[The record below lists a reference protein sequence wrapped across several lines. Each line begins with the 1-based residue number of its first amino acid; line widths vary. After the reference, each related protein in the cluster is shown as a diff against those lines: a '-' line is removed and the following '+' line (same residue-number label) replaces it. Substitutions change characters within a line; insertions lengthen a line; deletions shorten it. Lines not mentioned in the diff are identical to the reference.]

1 MESAFALNYFSLGA
15 AVIAVFWIIV
25 FIFTLR
31 IPSKSESTVI
41 LLKIMILGAVNAFG
55 YAAVQ
60 FINTE
65 NLVPRLLLLLFI
77 PFHHIYN
84 VQLAFNYPT
93 LTRPKLAR
101 TVFWIQTVLSV
112 IIIGYLVF
120 RSNSAP
126 VFFDFGGH
134 FYDFDMPDVYRIYG
148 LLNLFIVVSIVAVS
162 LTRMFSAKKGEKS
175 HFFWLSV
182 GYTLEAIVPAICNLL
197 NKTGYI
203 DRSAYI
209 ISLTL
214 STLTGFCIVFISYIN
229 RTTDRTTFMFKV
241 VGASFISFI
250 LLFNFT
256 AFFVLK
262 EMDISFDSLRIN
274 ETDGFL
280 KSDSFAGKTSFLYE
294 LRPDGS
300 EHILKG
306 QKNSVMYSALHSM
319 RKTYLYEKLKNAEL
333 KDIEKLKTE
342 PVLKH
347 PALQAYL
354 KEFQSRAER
363 KGMDMNETAAINR
376 RLFLWANKIH
386 ELPENE
392 FSLRLN
398 SFLEKNGKELPEIS
412 AGLKEYSVQMKLKDS
427 ELKKEALLFILPSE
441 SVHIRNYR
449 FEEETRSRYISYQT
463 ADPSTGKILE
473 AGFYYNHYRLY
484 IHSITMIFFYIFV
497 GGLILFIAGIPV
509 FLSGALVKP
518 LDELLA
524 GVRKVE
530 EGNLDVTVPVK
541 VQDEI
546 GFLAGSFNGM
556 VSSIRESKEKL
567 QDYAENLEHRV
578 EERTKELMATLQQ
591 VELLK
596 EQQDG
601 DYFLTTLLLK
611 PLGTVNAENTRLKV
625 DFFVKQKKEFTF
637 RKQKHQIGGDI
648 CISQTLN
655 LKGKKYI
662 VFLNADAMGKSMQG
676 AGGILVLGAV
686 FHSIVHRTKSYIA
699 HSEVPPEKW
708 MKNAFKELHKIFE
721 SFDGSMLVSLLFG
734 LVEESTGLVYYI
746 NAEHPWMVL
755 YRDKVASFAEHT
767 LSFRKLG
774 HSGLE
779 GEIYVTMFQ
788 LHPGDL
794 LIMGSD
800 GKDDVVLS
808 KSKDSRVI
816 NENEELFLKKV
827 EEAEGNLERIYS
839 TLADTYELIDDFS
852 VMSIHFP
859 ESDDLIDFELEQKIA
874 ENLEL
879 SRKKLQER
887 RSEEALRIL
896 RETYELDSGRQETV
910 QLLMRVLMKKK
921 IYREAAKVC
930 KEYLK
935 SNEVNTD
942 MMFRASYCLKMSG
955 SYEEAIDLGER
966 VKLRD
971 PRHLRNLVNL
981 ADLYAYTKNFYRA
994 EKTVKKILAFDP
1006 ENRFAAKIMSRV
1018 SEERTD

>member
-1 MESAFALNYFSLGA
+1 SAFALNYFSLGA
-15 AVIAVFWIIV
+15 AVITVFWIIV
-25 FIFTLR
+25 FFFTLR
-31 IPSKSESTVI
+31 IPAKSEPTLI
-41 LLKIMILGAVNAFG
+41 LLKIMLLGAVNALG

-65 NLVPRLLLLLFI
+65 NLIPRLLLLLFV

-84 VQLAFNYPT
+84 VQLAFHYPT
-93 LTRPKLAR
+93 LTRPRLAR
-101 TVFWIQTVLSV
+101 AVFWIQCALSV
-112 IIIGYLVF
+112 IIIGYLVY

-134 FYDFDMPDVYRIYG
+134 FYDFYMPDVYRLYG
-148 LLNLFIVVSIVAVS
+148 ILNLFIVVSIVAVS
-162 LTRMFSAKKGEKS
+162 VSRLFSAKKGERS
-175 HFFWLSV
+175 PFFWISV
-182 GYTLEAIVPAICNLL
+182 GYVLEAIVPAICNLL

-214 STLTGFCIVFISYIN
+214 STLTGFCIVFINYIN

-262 EMDISFDSLRIN
+262 EMDLSFDSLRIN
-274 ETDGFL
+274 ETKSFL
-280 KSDSFAGKTSFLYE
+280 KSGSSNEGTAFLYE
-294 LRPDGS
+294 LLPDGS
-300 EHILKG
+300 VNAVKG
-306 QKNSVMYSALHSM
+306 QKNSVLYSAEHSM
-319 RKTYLYEKLKNAEL
+319 RKTYLYEKLKDTEQR
-333 KDIEKLKTE
+333 DYDKLKNE
-342 PVLKH
+342 PALKH
-347 PALQAYL
+347 SALQAYL
-354 KEFQSRAER
+354 KEFQSRTKA
-363 KGMDMNETAAINR
+363 KGTGIEETSAINR
-376 RLFLWANKIH
+376 RLFFWANKIH
-386 ELPENE
+386 EFPEKE
-392 FSLRLN
+392 FSEKLKV
-398 SFLEKNGKELPEIS
+398 FLEKNGKELPEIS
-412 AGLKEYSVQMKLKDS
+412 SALKEYSEQLKIKDG
-427 ELKKEALLFILPSE
+427 ELKKEVLLFILPSE
-441 SVHIRNYR
+441 SVHTRNYR
-449 FEEETRSRYISYQT
+449 FEDETRSRYVSYQT
-463 ADPSTGKILE
+463 RDASSGKILE

-484 IHSITMIFFYIFV
+484 IHSITMIFFYIFA
-497 GGLILFIAGIPV
+497 GGLVLFIAGIPV
-509 FLSGALVKP
+509 FLSGALIRP
-518 LDELLA
+518 LDELLE

-556 VSSIRESKEKL
+556 VGSIRESKEKL
-567 QDYAENLEHRV
+567 QDYAENLEQKV
-578 EERTKELMATLQQ
+578 DERTRELMATLKQ

-611 PLGTVNAENTRLKV
+611 PLGTVKAENTRLKV

-755 YRDKVASFAEHT
+755 YRDRIASFAEHT

-779 GEIYVTMFQ
+779 GEIYVTTFQ

-827 EEAEGNLERIYS
+827 EEAEGNLERIYG
-839 TLADTYELIDDFS
+839 TLADTYEL
-852 VMSIHFP
+852 
-859 ESDDLIDFELEQKIA
+859 
-874 ENLEL
+874 
-879 SRKKLQER
+879 
-887 RSEEALRIL
+887 
-896 RETYELDSGRQETV
+896 
-910 QLLMRVLMKKK
+910 
-921 IYREAAKVC
+921 
-930 KEYLK
+930 
-935 SNEVNTD
+935 
-942 MMFRASYCLKMSG
+942 
-955 SYEEAIDLGER
+955 
-966 VKLRD
+966 
-971 PRHLRNLVNL
+971 
-981 ADLYAYTKNFYRA
+981 
-994 EKTVKKILAFDP
+994 
-1006 ENRFAAKIMSRV
+1006 
-1018 SEERTD
+1018 